1 MGVSYPAAMSTL
13 VCFHAHPDD
22 EAITTAG
29 LMSRAVAA
37 GHRVV
42 LVTATAGEC
51 GEPQAGVLEPGED
64 LGSRRQ
70 VELAEAARVLGAEP
84 PRLLG
89 YRDSGM
95 MGEPSNDDPACFW
108 QADVEEAARRLA
120 DILVEVGADVLTV
133 YDEHGAYGHP
143 DHIQVHRVGHRAAE
157 LAGTPHVYEATSSRE
172 RSREAWQLAARDLG
186 DEGVRDDTAV
196 DDVQT
201 FGIPHD
207 DLSYAVDVRDQLA
220 AKRAAMAAHR
230 SQISEQSF
238 FLGLRDETFAAVFGT
253 EWFAVRGRT
262 ATGGPEPVALLP
274 GLD

>member
-1 MGVSYPAAMSTL
+1 MATL

-29 LMSRAVAA
+29 LMARAAAA

-42 LVTATAGEC
+42 LVAATAGER
-51 GEPQAGVLEPGED
+51 GEPQPGVLDPDED
-64 LGSRRQ
+64 LGTRRR
-70 VELAEAARVLGAEP
+70 VELAAASRVLGAEP
-84 PRLLG
+84 PRFLG
-89 YRDSGM
+89 YGDSGM
-95 MGEPSNDDPACFW
+95 MGDPGNDDPACFW

-120 DILVEVGADVLTV
+120 DILDEVGADVLTV

-143 DHIQVHRVGHRAAE
+143 DHIQVHRVGHRAAA

-172 RSREAWQLAARDLG
+172 GAREAWQLAARELG
-186 DEGVRDDTAV
+186 GEATVDDGAV
-196 DDVQT
+196 DDVES
-201 FGIPHD
+201 FGVPHA
-207 DLSYAVDVRDQLA
+207 DLSYALDVTDQLE

-238 FLGLRDETFAAVFGT
+238 FLGLRPETFAAVFGT

-262 ATGGPEPVALLP
+262 GTGGPTFVTLLP
-274 GLD
+274 GLDQGPSR